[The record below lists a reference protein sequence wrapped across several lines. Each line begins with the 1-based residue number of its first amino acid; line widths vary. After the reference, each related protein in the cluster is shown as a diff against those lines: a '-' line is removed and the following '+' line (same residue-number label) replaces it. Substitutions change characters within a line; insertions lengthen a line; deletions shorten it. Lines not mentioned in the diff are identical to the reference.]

1 MKQFL
6 FKLLVGALPF
16 VMAFALIE
24 HHCRTRTVIAIRK
37 NYVLR
42 HAKRI
47 QVLLTGD
54 SHSHRNLNPGLL
66 SMPAA
71 SVALGGQPLSIDYY
85 LLQKLLTTLPH
96 LSTVVMEVSPHRF
109 FYDLDTTRWN
119 THLYRAIW
127 GIPYKTEQ
135 FSWKNYSLVLANNK
149 HCAELYLNYLG
160 LSGTYLPPD
169 SLGFVPSDSCGRFH
183 TMRYDTAHIAATFR
197 MRHKFDDTA
206 LVPVNIHF
214 LRESIRICRQ
224 RGVRVVLV
232 SAPLYP
238 TYATAVPQQKWQ
250 QVHDAIQ
257 HIADSNHVPWYN
269 HSRDSRFGVY
279 HFHDD
284 DHLNPRGAGLFT
296 AMVNGY
302 IRRAE

>member
-1 MKQFL
+1 MRRFL
-6 FKLLVGALPF
+6 MKLLVGSLPF
-16 VMAFALIE
+16 IIAFAVVE

-37 NYVLR
+37 DYIHR
-42 HAKRI
+42 HAERI
-47 QVLLTGD
+47 STLLLGD
-54 SHSHRNLNPGLL
+54 SHSNRNLNPGGLT
-66 SMPAA
+66 MPAA

-85 LLQKLLTTLPH
+85 LLQKLLPTLPH

-109 FYDLDTTRWN
+109 FYDLDATHWN
-119 THLYRAIW
+119 AHLYRAMW

-135 FSWKNYSLVLANNK
+135 FSWSNYSLVLAHHK
-149 HCAELYLNYLG
+149 HCAEVYLNYLG

-183 TMRYDTAHIAATFR
+183 NMRYDTARIAATFR

-206 LVPVNIHF
+206 LVPVNLRF
-214 LRESIRICRQ
+214 LDESIRLCRQ

-238 TYATAVPQQKWQ
+238 TYAAAVPQRQWQ
-250 QVHDAIQ
+250 QVNDIIQ
-257 HIADSNHVPWYN
+257 QIAHSNHVPWYN
-269 HSRDSRFGVY
+269 HSRDTCFSVY

-284 DHLNPRGAGLFT
+284 DHLNPRGAAMFT
-296 AMVNGY
+296 SLVNRY
-302 IRRAE
+302 IHQAE